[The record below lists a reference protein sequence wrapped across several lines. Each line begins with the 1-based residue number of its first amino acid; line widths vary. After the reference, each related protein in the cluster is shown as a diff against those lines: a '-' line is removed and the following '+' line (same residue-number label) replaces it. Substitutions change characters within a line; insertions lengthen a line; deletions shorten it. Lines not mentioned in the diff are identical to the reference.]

1 MCSSCVHSVTADYFP
16 LIREPNEGV
25 VNHIAFVAI
34 QASTLEKF
42 RVRRAR
48 TSCEMK

>member
-1 MCSSCVHSVTADYFP
+1 MCTSCIHCVTADYFP
-16 LIREPNEGV
+16 LIREGKESV
-25 VNHIAFVAI
+25 VDSIAFVAI

-48 TSCEMK
+48 TNYEMK